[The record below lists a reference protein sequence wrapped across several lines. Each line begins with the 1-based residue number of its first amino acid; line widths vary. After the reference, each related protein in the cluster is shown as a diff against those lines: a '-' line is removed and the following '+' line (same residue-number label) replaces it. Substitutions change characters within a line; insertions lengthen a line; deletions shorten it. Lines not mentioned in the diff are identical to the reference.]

1 MQKGQRLSAALF
13 LRLHLFQRVPVR
25 IPFHAVLVQDVLL
38 RIPAKACE
46 GQHENRCQDSGN
58 DGGFLY
64 HGICSSDP
72 IREPSAPL

>member
-1 MQKGQRLSAALF
+1 
-13 LRLHLFQRVPVR
+13 
-25 IPFHAVLVQDVLL
+25 VLL